1 VVSRDDAQAVFARML
16 IDKVRQDEHPSS
28 TQMALLEQTIPRE
41 LIGDYLEVLMDKVV
55 RDPVPSITM
64 LHRIRRVTEML

>member
-1 VVSRDDAQAVFARML
+1 MVSRDDAQAVFARML